1 VRDNSQ
7 VTHSI
12 KQTDLDY
19 LTEFFAKRH
28 SRGHAPS
35 AVWGVFDRSG
45 LVSAGSTGT
54 LPDGSTPTEHTAYR
68 IASCTKSFAAASV
81 LALRDEGK
89 LSLDDPITRYLPAFS
104 AVTLPTPDSPTP
116 TLRMLL
122 TMSAGFPTD
131 NPWGDR
137 QESISNDDL
146 DALLRG
152 GLTFETIPGTTFA
165 YSNLGY
171 ALVGRAIEAVSGVSF
186 IEFVTERFIRPL
198 GLAGTGFDA
207 SVAAADGVAIGTRWL
222 DDHWE
227 PLPFSGP
234 GAFSPIGGLFS
245 TITDLTTWA
254 GWLASAFDP
263 KGADAADS
271 PLSRASRRELHQVQR
286 FVDESGHPGGYAL
299 GLHTNHYPGGDVVTC
314 HSGGYPGFSAHMR
327 WSQTSGVGLVAFEN
341 ATASRVPLAV
351 IEAFDHLVSTR
362 KPNPVAAVLSETRAV
377 QQAATELIRSWS
389 DESADALFAEN
400 VAMDDSYDRRRK
412 AIEAAV
418 TRIGGL
424 DASAPSRP
432 QDETSESPSHLVWF
446 IPGNAGRLRV
456 EVQLTP
462 ENPPLVQQL
471 QVTVDKG

>member
-1 VRDNSQ
+1 VSN
-7 VTHSI
+7 SI
-12 KQTDLDY
+12 KQSDLDY
-19 LTEFFAKRH
+19 LTDYFAGRH

-35 AVWGVFDRSG
+35 TVWGVFDRSG
-45 LVSAGSTGT
+45 LVSTGSTGT
-54 LPDGSTPTEHTAYR
+54 LPDGTTPSAHTAYR
-68 IASCTKSFAAASV
+68 VASCTKSFTAASV

-89 LSLDDPITRYLPAFS
+89 LNLDDPITRYLPAFAS
-104 AVTLPTPDSPTP
+104 VALPTADSPTP

-137 QESISNDDL
+137 QESISNDEL
-146 DALLRG
+146 DALLGG
-152 GLTFETIPGTTFA
+152 GLTFETVPGTAFA

-171 ALVGRAIEAVSGVSF
+171 ALVGRAIEAVSG
-186 IEFVTERFIRPL
+186 IPYIDFVTDRFIRPL
-198 GLAGTGFDA
+198 GLGGTGFDA
-207 SVAAADGVAIGTRWL
+207 SVPAADGVAIGTRWL

-245 TITDLTTWA
+245 TIADLGSWA

-263 KGADAADS
+263 DEADAADS
-271 PLSRASRRELHQVQR
+271 PLSRASRRELQQVQR

-327 WSQTSGVGLVAFEN
+327 WSQTSGVGLLAFEN
-341 ATASRVPLAV
+341 ATGSRVPLAV

-362 KPNPVAAVLSETRAV
+362 KPNPVASVMPATRAS
-377 QQAATELIRSWS
+377 QQAATELIRGWAAGDAS
-389 DESADALFAEN
+389 DEAADQLFAEN
-400 VAMDDSYDRRRK
+400 VAMDDSYERRRT
-412 AIEAAV
+412 AVTTAV

-424 DASAPSRP
+424 DASADPRP
-432 QDETSESPSHLVWF
+432 QDETSQSPSHLVWF
-446 IPGNAGRLRV
+446 IPGKAGRLRV
-456 EVQLTP
+456 EMQLTP
-462 ENPPLVQQL
+462 ENPPKVQWL
-471 QVTVDKG
+471 SVAVDKG

>member
-1 VRDNSQ
+1 MSNSL
-7 VTHSI
+7 

-19 LTEFFAKRH
+19 LTDFFAKRH

-45 LVSAGSTGT
+45 LVSTGSTGA
-54 LPDGSTPTEHTAYR
+54 LPDGTTPSEHTAYR
-68 IASCTKSFAAASV
+68 VASCTKSFAAASV
-81 LALRDEGK
+81 LALRDAGR

-104 AVTLPTPDSPTP
+104 EVTLPTPDSPVP

-137 QESISNDDL
+137 QESLTNDEL
-146 DALLRG
+146 DELLRG
-152 GLTFETIPGTTFA
+152 GLIFDTVPGTAFA

-171 ALVGRAIEAVSGVSF
+171 ALVGRAVEAVSGVSF
-186 IEFVTERFIRPL
+186 IQFVTERFIRPL
-198 GLAGTGFDA
+198 GLSGTGFDA
-207 SVAAADGVAIGTRWL
+207 SVAAAGGVALGTRWL

-245 TITDLTTWA
+245 TIADLGRWA

-263 KGADAADS
+263 SGADAADS
-271 PLSRASRRELHQVQR
+271 PLSRASRRELQQVQR
-286 FVDESGHPGGYAL
+286 FVDEPGHPGGYGL

-327 WSQTSGVGLVAFEN
+327 WSQTSGIGLVAFEN

-362 KPNPVAAVLSETRAV
+362 MPSLVAAVLPATRAA
-377 QQAATELIRSWS
+377 QRAATELIRQWS
-389 DESADALFAEN
+389 DEAADQLFAEN
-400 VAMDDSYDRRRK
+400 VAMDDSYDRRRQ
-412 AIEAAV
+412 AIAGAV

-424 DASAPSRP
+424 DASADPRP
-432 QDETSESPSHLVWF
+432 QDETSQSPSHLCWF
-446 IPGNAGRLRV
+446 IPGKAGRLRA
-456 EVQLTP
+456 ELLLAPASPARLQW
-462 ENPPLVQQL
+462 L